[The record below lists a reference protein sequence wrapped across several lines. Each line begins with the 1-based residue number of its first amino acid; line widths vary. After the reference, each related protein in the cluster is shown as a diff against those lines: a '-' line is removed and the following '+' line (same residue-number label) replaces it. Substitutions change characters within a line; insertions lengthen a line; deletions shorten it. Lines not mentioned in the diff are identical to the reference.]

1 MIVVG
6 CQFDMKWED
15 KRGSFEL
22 ARRLLRETPPPANA
36 LVVFPEMFST
46 GFSMDVE
53 KIAEGESRE
62 AEAFLQSVSREYG
75 VATLGGVATL
85 EGGGAGRNQ
94 AVSFAPDG
102 AEISRYNKIFPFSPG
117 GESKRY
123 RAGDSI
129 VLFEWQGFK
138 IATFICY
145 DLRFPEIF
153 RGAAVQ
159 GADLITVIASW
170 PQARTHH
177 WTTLLQARAIEN
189 QAYVIGVNR
198 CGDDPHF
205 HYKGRSMVVHPDGQT
220 LADAGE
226 TDGIISAE
234 LDIQEL
240 RDYRRTRP
248 FLCDMRSEWLSARL
262 LSDKIAQ

>member
-15 KRGSFEL
+15 KQGSFEV
-22 ARRLLRETPPPANA
+22 ARQLLRETLPPANA

-75 VATLGGVATL
+75 VATLGGVVNL
-85 EGGGAGRNQ
+85 EGDGMGRNQ
-94 AVSFAPDG
+94 SVVFAPN
-102 AEISRYNKIFPFSPG
+102 ASEISRYNKIFPFSPG

-123 RAGDSI
+123 RSGDEI

-138 IATFICY
+138 VAQFICY

-153 RGAAVQ
+153 RCAAVQ

-170 PQARTHH
+170 PQARWHH
-177 WTTLLQARAIEN
+177 WVTLLQARAIEN

-198 CGDDPHF
+198 CGDDPTF
-205 HYKGRSMVVHPDGQT
+205 HYKGRSIVVHPDGQI

-226 TDGIISAE
+226 TSAIIHAE
-234 LDIQEL
+234 LDLQEL
-240 RDYRRTRP
+240 NAYRQTRP
-248 FLCDMRSEWLSARL
+248 FLCDMRSEWLPAR
-262 LSDKIAQ
+262 SHTHH